1 MTRFL
6 EFLVNH
12 WILSG
17 LWLVLFAAL
26 IAYINS
32 KGAKSVSP
40 HQATLLINKHDGVF
54 LDVRERKDFDK
65 GHIVDAINIPLAK
78 LHERILELEKKKEV
92 PIVVVCQMGQQ
103 SGEAVKALEAKG
115 FTNVSKMAGGMGE
128 WLVQNLPV
136 VK

>member
-26 IAYINS
+26 IAYMNS
-32 KGAKSVSP
+32 KQGKTVTP
-40 HQATLLINKHDGVF
+40 HQATLLINKQNGVI

-78 LHERILELEKKKEV
+78 LHERITELEKKKDV
-92 PIVVVCQMGQQ
+92 PIVVVCQAGQQ

-115 FTNVSKMAGGMGE
+115 FAQVSRMSGGLSE
-128 WLVQNLPV
+128 WQMQNLPL